1 MNIKE
6 ILDLKIGG
14 QWLVSP
20 IAKET
25 ILCRENFTQEHRD
38 IEKMVLKFASE
49 RIFPNV
55 KEIEKLDENFSRSI
69 LKEMGNLGLIGVD
82 APEEYGGIE
91 LDKITACIVTEGI
104 SFGGSSS
111 FGCTFGVQTG
121 IGSLGIVFFGTPE
134 QKKKYLPKLMSGESI
149 AAYGLT
155 EPSSGSDALS
165 AKTSAV
171 LSEDGTHYI
180 LNGEKQFVS
189 NGGWADVYTIL
200 AQVDGN
206 KFSGFIVDR
215 NTKGFSVGPEEK
227 KMGMKGSSTTSL
239 KFTNAEVPVENL
251 LYEVG
256 KGASIAFNALNIGR
270 YKLAAAS
277 VGGSKLAIRETISY
291 ALQRRQFGQPLSKFD
306 SIIGKISDITIQTY
320 VADTMLYRTVG
331 MIQDAIDDLDK
342 SDPAYFKK
350 MGETMERFAVEAS
363 MAKIYGSETSSMVVD
378 HCLQIFGGYGFIEE
392 YPMAMPYRDDRINQI
407 WEGTNEINRAI
418 ITGYMMK
425 KVLMEEISLR
435 DYLKN
440 LNDFLGT
447 SGEENKDEP
456 FKREKHALKSAKMLT
471 ALIFQEA
478 LCSFGQDLKHEQQ
491 LSETLADMFTHLFT
505 AESLIARVQQT
516 ISPEQ
521 NSTMAMNIAKIDVAE
536 SFLDMILLST
546 KCLNRIFDEKTP
558 KHIYDTV
565 KKLTSKMKLRT
576 DTIMLKKLLGA
587 YIFEQKKYPF

>member
-20 IAKET
+20 VAKET

-49 RIFPNV
+49 KIFPNV
-55 KEIEKLDENFSRSI
+55 KEIEKLNENFSRSI

-82 APEEYGGIE
+82 APEKYGGIE

-121 IGSLGIVFFGTPE
+121 IGSLGIVFFGTSK
-134 QKKKYLPKLMSGESI
+134 QKKKYLPKLLSGESI

-171 LSEDGTHYI
+171 LSEDGAHYI

-251 LYEVG
+251 LYGVG

-291 ALQRRQFGQPLSKFD
+291 ALQRKQFGQPLSKFD

-378 HCLQIFGGYGFIEE
+378 QCLQIFGGYGFIEE

-435 DYLKN
+435 GYLKN
-440 LNDFLGT
+440 LHDFLDT
-447 SGEENKDEP
+447 SVETIKDEP
-456 FKREKHALKSAKMLT
+456 FKKEKYALKSAKMLT

-491 LSETLADMFTHLFT
+491 LSETLADMFTHVFT

-516 ISPEQ
+516 KSSKP
-521 NSTMAMNIAKIDVAE
+521 NSTMSMNIAKIDIAE
-536 SFLDMILLST
+536 SLLDMILLST
-546 KCLNRIFDEKTP
+546 KCLNRILDEKTP
-558 KHIYDTV
+558 KDITDTV
-565 KKLTSKMKLRT
+565 QKLISKMKLST
-576 DTIMLKKLLGA
+576 DTIMLKKQLGE
-587 YIFEQKKYPF
+587 YMFEQKQYPF

>member
-20 IAKET
+20 VAEET

-55 KEIEKLDENFSRSI
+55 KEIEKLNENFSRSI

-82 APEEYGGIE
+82 VPEKYGGIE
-91 LDKITACIVTEGI
+91 LDKITACLVTEGI

-121 IGSLGIVFFGTPE
+121 IGSLGIVFFGTPG

-165 AKTSAV
+165 SKTSAV

-215 NTKGFSVGPEEK
+215 NTKGFSVGSEEK

-447 SGEENKDEP
+447 SGEQNKDEP
-456 FKREKHALKSAKMLT
+456 FKKEKHALKSAKLLT
-471 ALIFQEA
+471 AMIFQEA

-505 AESLIARVQQT
+505 AESLIARVQQA
-516 ISPEQ
+516 ISAEQ
-521 NSTMAMNIAKIDVAE
+521 NSTMSMNIAKIDIAE

-546 KCLNRIFDEKTP
+546 KCLNRIFVEKTP
-558 KHIYDTV
+558 KNISDVV
-565 KKLTSKMKLRT
+565 KKLTFKMKLST
-576 DTIMLKKLLGA
+576 DTIMLKKLLGE